1 MLTKSNGN
9 EYTVQHNYLSH
20 PMQYNKQNLDTY
32 LADLIINFENLLHYL
47 DSDPEMSPFAENVI
61 KEKFFAIDIS
71 SFLEEVIKSLYD
83 AQESLK
89 HNDQFVEITE
99 DDIPF

>member
-1 MLTKSNGN
+1 
-9 EYTVQHNYLSH
+9 
-20 PMQYNKQNLDTY
+20 
-32 LADLIINFENLLHYL
+32 
-47 DSDPEMSPFAENVI
+47 MSPFAENVI

-71 SFLEEVIKSLYD
+71 SFLEEIIKSLYD